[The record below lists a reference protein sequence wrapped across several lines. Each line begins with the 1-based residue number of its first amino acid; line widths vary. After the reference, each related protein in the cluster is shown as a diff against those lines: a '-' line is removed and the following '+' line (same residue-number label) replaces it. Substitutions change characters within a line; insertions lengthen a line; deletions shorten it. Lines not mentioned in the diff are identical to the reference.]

1 MGNDFCNVSKRV
13 KDLDLKTE
21 FGIIDENSQEKDL
34 KILNQEDKLMD
45 NNSKINNEKTKSL
58 EIKLNEY
65 GKIIKKEEMMR

>member
-1 MGNDFCNVSKRV
+1 
-13 KDLDLKTE
+13 
-21 FGIIDENSQEKDL
+21 
-34 KILNQEDKLMD
+34 MD

>member
-45 NNSKINNEKTKSL
+45 EAYHSADISF
-58 EIKLNEY
+58 IDSRSY
-65 GKIIKKEEMMR
+65 S